1 MKIIT
6 SDFVALPNIFI
17 IIVQVIIEMCTLWLV
32 AMYIISHKN
41 HLARV
46 DNNTEALSFKIIF
59 ARVYDVLNEETSLMK

>member
-1 MKIIT
+1 M
-6 SDFVALPNIFI
+6 
-17 IIVQVIIEMCTLWLV
+17 IIVQVRMEMCTLWLV

-46 DNNTEALSFKIIF
+46 DNTEALSFKIVF